1 MSTNLNFQSFQTFHA
16 PSALILGTPRS
27 LTSPLYP
34 HPHLYFSSICT
45 SFPAHMESV
54 FQHSKLHLTNIP
66 IFLAE
71 KGLTGAPQQ
80 SPCRPLHPLPQAYHR
95 GVDSE
100 NQGPCHWTQ
109 GATMTLAWPVE
120 ALTSHPTR
128 PPSLVL
134 LLILYKITFHFL
146 HSPDEFMIPP

>member
-1 MSTNLNFQSFQTFHA
+1 MATNFNSTFQCSVTD
-16 PSALILGTPRS
+16 SNDLSWYLG
-27 LTSPLYP
+27 L
-34 HPHLYFSSICT
+34 SSICT
-45 SFPAHMESV
+45 SFPVHMESV
-54 FQHSKLHLTNIP
+54 FQHSKLHLANIP

-71 KGLTGAPQQ
+71 EGLTGAPQQ

-95 GVDSE
+95 GIDSE

-134 LLILYKITFHFL
+134 IAD
-146 HSPDEFMIPP
+146 PV